1 MVASYEYQSM
11 VFYDT
16 KDVFDRHNFARQL
29 KRNLLEE
36 DYVIEKNKYYLSKI
50 GIVTYAVKT
59 GHSKFIDAMMNI
71 LESPAADEFSHPP
84 SAPPSHGIHQVHLQS
99 HPQSFHQ
106 YQPFQQPF
114 YVPQQYQYHY
124 QQHPHSP
131 SSSSPHFPTSQDQ
144 HGLYYPRQ

>member
-1 MVASYEYQSM
+1 MESSSQALPSKAFIPTPSTPTAADGITRLDNIITEFGMVASYEYQSM

-84 SAPPSHGIHQVHLQS
+84 S
-99 HPQSFHQ
+99 
-106 YQPFQQPF
+106 
-114 YVPQQYQYHY
+114 
-124 QQHPHSP
+124 
-131 SSSSPHFPTSQDQ
+131 
-144 HGLYYPRQ
+144 